1 MRDCFVR
8 HQRPSEVF
16 PDQRGGQEGLLIKF
30 FAVFRQDGTT
40 AIVMPKHTFRLYV
53 HAQLDMQ
60 LLDQWLMGEAG
71 DIPPPELQKHFD
83 TVDELSNDRN
93 RNSPVIYTNTYNG
106 YKFTGK
112 KDELADILRRV
123 WHVEMQ

>member
-1 MRDCFVR
+1 MP

-30 FAVFRQDGTT
+30 FGVFREDGTT
-40 AIVMPKHTFRLYV
+40 AIVMPKQSFRLYV

-93 RNSPVIYTNTYNG
+93 RNSPIIKGTYHITWN
-106 YKFTGK
+106 
-112 KDELADILRRV
+112 
-123 WHVEMQ
+123 